1 MGISETSISAE
12 GLVVNSTLVG
22 DAEDIVNHAKR
33 VKSDTAEKLKQ
44 LRRKFE
50 AQKVEMK
57 AEINSIKVK
66 GVIFEFSRWRLLKYD
81 LTTAGVMLQ
90 TFINILET

>member
-1 MGISETSISAE
+1 MSISATSISAD

-22 DAEDIVNHAKR
+22 DAEDIVNRAKR

-57 AEINSIKVK
+57 AEINSIKVRNR
-66 GVIFEFSRWRLLKYD
+66 GHF
-81 LTTAGVMLQ
+81 
-90 TFINILET
+90 